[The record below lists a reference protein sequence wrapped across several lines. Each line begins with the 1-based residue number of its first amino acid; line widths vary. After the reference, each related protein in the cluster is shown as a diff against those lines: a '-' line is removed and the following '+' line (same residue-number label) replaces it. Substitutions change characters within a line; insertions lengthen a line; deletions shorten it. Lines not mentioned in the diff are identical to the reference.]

1 MKEPLVDDVLENE
14 DIENLLEAEI
24 TDNPEN
30 ILKLYRYSPV
40 LTALTAKGETPQ
52 SDQPLNNHPCNISSK
67 LLTAEDISNVVEPVE
82 NRVSVDSAMVYYN

>member
-1 MKEPLVDDVLENE
+1 MIDLLDD
-14 DIENLLEAEI
+14 
-24 TDNPEN
+24 PEV

-40 LTALTAKGETPQ
+40 LTPLTAKGETPQ
-52 SDQPLNNHPCNISSK
+52 SDQPLNNHPCNIPSK